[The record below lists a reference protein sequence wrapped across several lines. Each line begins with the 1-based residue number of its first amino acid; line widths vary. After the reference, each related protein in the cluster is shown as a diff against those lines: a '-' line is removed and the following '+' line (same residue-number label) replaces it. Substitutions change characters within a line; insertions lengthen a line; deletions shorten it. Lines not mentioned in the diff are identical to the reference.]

1 MPVPRGNRRDNGRAR
16 RVALEVP
23 VQLFAGGTSVV
34 GVTKNVGPGGVFVAT
49 VRLLGANER
58 VTLSLETE
66 GEVDWVDVLAQ
77 VRWRH
82 LSVDVGDPPVGV
94 GLRFID
100 TPLRT
105 AIFLSELR
113 RSGRP
118 PPQ

>member
-1 MPVPRGNRRDNGRAR
+1 MPVRRGNRRDKGRAP

-23 VQLFAGGTSVV
+23 VQLYAAGTSFV
-34 GVTKNVGPGGVFVAT
+34 GVTKNVGPSGVFVAT
-49 VRLLGANER
+49 VRLLGPDER
-58 VTLSLETE
+58 VTVSLETE
-66 GEVDWVDVLAQ
+66 GGAELVDVLAQ

-82 LSVDVGDPPVGV
+82 LSFDVGDPPVGV
-94 GLRFID
+94 GLQFID